1 MAIEF
6 TNLPKNLPNGD
17 NMGGITQKVYFGYW
31 DDVDTWPTKP
41 ESPASLEAAGT
52 LTGDLVMKAG
62 KAMFEMYL
70 TDDTGAFNIEVVGE
84 KDGKSFVQH
93 LILFHPGLEAKLLGF
108 FNAAKN
114 ENLVFIVEDNN
125 GQYYLMGDASRPATL
140 EASDSAGTGQATADR
155 RGIGMEFTY
164 KTKGNYVYPGSI
176 PLSGA
181 SS

>member
-84 KDGKSFVQH
+84 KRRKVVCSTSYSFPSGIRSKTARLLQCSQKRKPC
-93 LILFHPGLEAKLLGF
+93 FHC
-108 FNAAKN
+108 
-114 ENLVFIVEDNN
+114 
-125 GQYYLMGDASRPATL
+125 
-140 EASDSAGTGQATADR
+140 
-155 RGIGMEFTY
+155 
-164 KTKGNYVYPGSI
+164 
-176 PLSGA
+176 
-181 SS
+181 